1 MSNPL
6 VDMQKPDVIFC
17 IGTNM
22 TECHPVAATG
32 LKKAVARGAKLIVAD
47 PRRIGLADI
56 SDLYLP
62 LRVGSDTALLLGMAH
77 VIAREGLI
85 NDEFI
90 KNRTTGFDEFFEHI
104 SEWTPEWAE
113 EITGVPA
120 KDIEKAAI
128 WYGATNKGAIYYT
141 LGITEHICGVENV
154 QSLCNLAL
162 MTGNMG
168 ARGRVSTRCVGRT
181 TFKVLETVGRCQ
193 TTIPVSKPSRIQNIR
208 RSLKRHTARRLTW
221 RKASPKSPP

>member
-32 LKKAVARGAKLIVAD
+32 LKKAIARGAKLIVAD

-77 VIAREGLI
+77 VIAREGLV
-85 NDEFI
+85 NETFI
-90 KNRTTGFDEFFEHI
+90 KTALPD
-104 SEWTPEWAE
+104 
-113 EITGVPA
+113 
-120 KDIEKAAI
+120 
-128 WYGATNKGAIYYT
+128 
-141 LGITEHICGVENV
+141 
-154 QSLCNLAL
+154 L
-162 MTGNMG
+162 MTSLSISASGHRNGQKRSQGCQRRILKKQQSGM
-168 ARGRVSTRCVGRT
+168 ALRTRVPSTT
-181 TFKVLETVGRCQ
+181 L
-193 TTIPVSKPSRIQNIR
+193 
-208 RSLKRHTARRLTW
+208 
-221 RKASPKSPP
+221 